1 MVKEQIRF
9 PCLLTM
15 GPVMNIDGSVSQ
27 IEVSFTPLQ
36 NVNPEVEEEIDAIGN
51 SSASLEKLD

>member
-1 MVKEQIRF
+1 
-9 PCLLTM
+9 M

-36 NVNPEVEEEIDAIGN
+36 SVNAEAEEEIDAIGN